1 MEFIFEY
8 GLFVAKAITVVFAII
23 AVLLAFVA
31 IAMKQKGQVSGK
43 GQLEIHSISDA
54 LEDVTDYA
62 EKMLLSDTQ
71 LKQFM
76 KDKKAADKAKQ
87 KAEKEAAKR
96 AAKNKKQSD
105 KMGSEPNLS
114 NESATNATHAATTKD
129 KARLFVINF
138 HGSVDAHEVA
148 NLREEITAILLAAEQ
163 NDEVLVNLESGGG
176 VVHGYGLAASQL
188 QRIKAK
194 GLKLT
199 ICVDK
204 VAASG
209 GYMMACVADRLICAN
224 FAIIGSI
231 GVIAQ
236 MPNFNKLLKKN
247 DIDFEQHTAGDYK
260 RTLTVFGENND
271 EGRAKFKAELEEVH
285 VMFKDFVNTNR
296 PSLDIGKVATGE
308 YWFGLQAKELGL
320 VDELATSDDII
331 LELNKTHEIFSVKY
345 SEKKNVMEKLGF
357 AAENTLFRAYNRIFN
372 QSQTPIS

>member
-1 MEFIFEY
+1 MEFLFEY
-8 GLFVAKAITVVFAII
+8 GLFFAKAITVVMAIV
-23 AVLLAFVA
+23 AVLIAFVA
-31 IAMKQKGQVSGK
+31 IAMKQKGQASGK
-43 GQLEIHSISDA
+43 GQLEIRSISDA

-62 EKMLLSDTQ
+62 EKMLLSDAQ

-76 KDKKAADKAKQ
+76 KDKKAEEKAKAKADKA
-87 KAEKEAAKR
+87 AIKR
-96 AAKNKKQSD
+96 AAKNKIGSD
-105 KMGSEPNLS
+105 PNLS
-114 NESATNATHAATTKD
+114 DSPAKISTD

-148 NLREEITAILLAAEQ
+148 NLREEITAILLAAED

-296 PSLDIGKVATGE
+296 PSLDIAKVATGE

-357 AAENTLFRAYNRIFN
+357 AAENTMFRTYNRIFN

>member
-1 MEFIFEY
+1 MEFLFEY
-8 GLFVAKAITVVFAII
+8 GLFFAKAMTVVMAII
-23 AVLLAFVA
+23 AVLIAFVA
-31 IAMKQKGQVSGK
+31 IAMKQKGQASGK

-62 EKMLLSDTQ
+62 EKMLLSDAQ

-76 KDKKAADKAKQ
+76 KDKKAEEKAKAKADKAATKL
-87 KAEKEAAKR
+87 
-96 AAKNKKQSD
+96 AAKNKIGSD
-105 KMGSEPNLS
+105 PNLS
-114 NESATNATHAATTKD
+114 DSPAKMTTD

-148 NLREEITAILLAAEQ
+148 NLREEITAILLAAED

-296 PSLDIGKVATGE
+296 PSLDIAKVATGE

-357 AAENTLFRAYNRIFN
+357 AAENTMFRAYNRIFN

>member
-1 MEFIFEY
+1 MEFLFEY
-8 GLFVAKAITVVFAII
+8 GLFLVKAVTVVVAII
-23 AVLLAFVA
+23 AVLIAFVS
-31 IAMKQKGQVSGK
+31 IALKQKGQASGK

-62 EKMLLSDTQ
+62 EKMLLSDSQ
-71 LKQFM
+71 LKQFI
-76 KDKKAADKAKQ
+76 KDKKAADKKKA
-87 KAEKEAAKR
+87 KAEKQAAKLNAKAKGKTADNTSSKDT
-96 AAKNKKQSD
+96 AADPEQSLH
-105 KMGSEPNLS
+105 KS
-114 NESATNATHAATTKD
+114 
-129 KARLFVINF
+129 RVFVLNF
-138 HGSVDAHEVA
+138 NGSVDAHEVA
-148 NLREEITAILLAAEQ
+148 SLREEITAILLAAEAQ
-163 NDEVLVNLESGGG
+163 DEVLVNLESGGG

-247 DIDFEQHTAGDYK
+247 DIDFEQHTAGDFK
-260 RTLTVFGENND
+260 RTLTVFGENSD

-285 VMFKDFVNTNR
+285 VMFKHFVSTNR
-296 PSLDIGKVATGE
+296 PSLDIAKVATGE

-320 VDELATSDDII
+320 VDELATSDDVI
-331 LELNKTHEIFSVKY
+331 LEFNKSHEIFSVKY

>member
-1 MEFIFEY
+1 MEFLFEY
-8 GLFVAKAITVVFAII
+8 GLFFAKAITVVMAIV
-23 AVLLAFVA
+23 AVLIAFVA
-31 IAMKQKGQVSGK
+31 IAMKQKGQASGK

-62 EKMLLSDTQ
+62 EKMLLSDAQ

-76 KDKKAADKAKQ
+76 KDKKAEEKAKAKADKAATKL
-87 KAEKEAAKR
+87 
-96 AAKNKKQSD
+96 AAKNKIGSD
-105 KMGSEPNLS
+105 PNLS
-114 NESATNATHAATTKD
+114 DSPAKISTD

-148 NLREEITAILLAAEQ
+148 NLREEITAILLAAED

-260 RTLTVFGENND
+260 RTLTVFGENNN

-296 PSLDIGKVATGE
+296 PSLDIEKVATGE

-331 LELNKTHEIFSVKY
+331 LELNKTREIFSVKY

-357 AAENTLFRAYNRIFN
+357 AAENTMFRAYNRIVN

>member
-1 MEFIFEY
+1 LEFLFEY
-8 GLFVAKAITVVFAII
+8 GLFFAKAITVVMAIV
-23 AVLLAFVA
+23 AVLIAFVA
-31 IAMKQKGQVSGK
+31 IAMKQKGQASGK

-62 EKMLLSDTQ
+62 EKMLLSDAQ

-76 KDKKAADKAKQ
+76 KDKKAEEKAKAKADKAATKL
-87 KAEKEAAKR
+87 
-96 AAKNKKQSD
+96 AAKNKIGSD
-105 KMGSEPNLS
+105 PNLS
-114 NESATNATHAATTKD
+114 DSPAKISTD

-148 NLREEITAILLAAEQ
+148 NLREEITAILLAAED

-260 RTLTVFGENND
+260 RTLTVFGENNN

-296 PSLDIGKVATGE
+296 PSLDIEKVATGE

-331 LELNKTHEIFSVKY
+331 LELNKTREIFSVKY

-357 AAENTLFRAYNRIFN
+357 AAENTMFRAYNRIVN

>member
-1 MEFIFEY
+1 MEFLFEY
-8 GLFVAKAITVVFAII
+8 GLFFAKAMTVVMAII
-23 AVLLAFVA
+23 AVLIAFVA
-31 IAMKQKGQVSGK
+31 IAMKQKGQASGK

-62 EKMLLSDTQ
+62 EKMLLSDAQ

-76 KDKKAADKAKQ
+76 KDKKAEEKAKAKADKAATKL
-87 KAEKEAAKR
+87 
-96 AAKNKKQSD
+96 AAKNKIGSD
-105 KMGSEPNLS
+105 PNLS
-114 NESATNATHAATTKD
+114 DSPAKISTD

-148 NLREEITAILLAAEQ
+148 NLREEITAILLAAED

-296 PSLDIGKVATGE
+296 PSLDIEKVATGE

-331 LELNKTHEIFSVKY
+331 LELNKTREIFSVKY

-357 AAENTLFRAYNRIFN
+357 AAENTMFRAYNRIFN